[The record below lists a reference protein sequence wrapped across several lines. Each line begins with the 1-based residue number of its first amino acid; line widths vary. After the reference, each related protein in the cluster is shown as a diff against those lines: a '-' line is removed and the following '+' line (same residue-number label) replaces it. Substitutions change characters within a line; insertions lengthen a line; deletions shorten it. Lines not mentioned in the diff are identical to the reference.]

1 GNYHALYNEIN
12 FLNTDIVTDLPHLFS
27 SFLIDLREKKSKT
40 TVAVDK
46 PALITLFTEH
56 LEGTLNSADSA
67 QKLREVIY
75 PSTAAQYA
83 RGI

>member
-1 GNYHALYNEIN
+1 M
-12 FLNTDIVTDLPHLFS
+12 TDLPHLFS
-27 SFLIDLREKKSKT
+27 SFLIDLREKKNKT

-46 PALITLFTEH
+46 PALIRLFTEH
-56 LEGTLNSADSA
+56 LAGNLSSALSSTLSSTLSTADSA

-75 PSTAAQYA
+75 PSTATQYA